1 MAGRFKTKESAN
13 SIATKRIFLLC
24 FSGASNTS
32 GTPVNTN
39 KVQDTQLAS
48 TVDKSNLASRKK
60 FAAVDDVVLVRAV
73 NAFQP
78 WRAPVEKLEATN
90 RIKETKQAGIESS
103 GELMRRLAMN
113 ESVAGK
119 GDDENEDGDEDS
131 DAASQVGRKPSAQQ
145 GSAQKGKIT
154 KRERLAVFTDALTD
168 SLKSASED
176 DGNKHEFKAKR
187 LAFEQDQAENQ
198 RLHEATEAEKRRH
211 HELDLET
218 RRQKA
223 DEEREKRMFAILKSV
238 LMQKK
243 FYGVAMPR

>member
-1 MAGRFKTKESAN
+1 MKVFDDIAVHCGADPEFGVNKRGAALRTRFATLLREFKRDQCQSMRMSETVEQFRERDRLLLDI
-13 SIATKRIFLLC
+13 IART
-24 FSGASNTS
+24 
-32 GTPVNTN
+32 
-39 KVQDTQLAS
+39 
-48 TVDKSNLASRKK
+48 
-60 FAAVDDVVLVRAV
+60 DD
-73 NAFQP
+73 
-78 WRAPVEKLEATN
+78 WKEKLEATN

-154 KRERLAVFTDALTD
+154 KRERLAAFTDALTD

-243 FYGVAMPR
+243 ILRSSDAQVDINWGRT